1 MPTVFIAFQCI
12 SKPCVL
18 HRSFQA
24 LGEISRGDML
34 AADSLVEG
42 EEHFHISEDEEE
54 DNEEDKMSLASD
66 LDEEERDEVE
76 EQEMQLDMLE
86 KQRKK

>member
-1 MPTVFIAFQCI
+1 M
-12 SKPCVL
+12 
-18 HRSFQA
+18 
-24 LGEISRGDML
+24 GEISKGDML

-42 EEHFHISEDEEE
+42 EEHFHISEDEA

-86 KQRKK
+86 KQKKK